1 MFHEFLSVTY
11 RAKYHLMSFQPVDL
25 KCIEEC
31 WYCEDRCQH
40 CLLPA
45 SLGYSLRKLKGGVTR
60 VIKFCKTNPCYA
72 FYTSS
77 PDTMPTF
84 VHLLPHS
91 LPESELLLQVT
102 KLIATG
108 WSSNTILIIQLCVN
122 KESFDVHKGE
132 LYVLMQFCTAS
143 FQGFFDFFI
152 SMNYKPIEV
161 LQYMKHKQSTIM
173 DNSTLFMLMLKLI
186 IEDVLQATP
195 YHTLEGLLQ
204 ADQLRNTDRKDH
216 QLQDAVNE
224 AKEESTIGK
233 TCFACS

>member
-1 MFHEFLSVTY
+1 MQ
-11 RAKYHLMSFQPVDL
+11 SFQPVDI
-25 KCIEEC
+25 KCENGC

-40 CLLPA
+40 CLQPA
-45 SLGYSLRKLKGGVTR
+45 SLGYSLRKIKGGI
-60 VIKFCKTNPCYA
+60 IKFCKVNPCYA

-77 PDTMPTF
+77 PDTMPAF
-84 VHLLPHS
+84 VHPLPHV

-108 WSSNTILIIQLCVN
+108 WSSNTILIIQLCIN
-122 KESFDVHKGE
+122 KESFDVHKDE

-143 FQGFFDFFI
+143 FQSFFDFFI
-152 SMNYKPIEV
+152 SMDYKPTEV

-173 DNSTLFMLMLKLI
+173 GNSTLFMLMLKLI

-204 ADQLRNTDRKDH
+204 ADQLRTTDRKDD
-216 QLQDAVNE
+216 QAAVSEVKNE
-224 AKEESTIGK
+224 TTIGK
-233 TCFACS
+233 GHLSKL

>member
-1 MFHEFLSVTY
+1 MSHEFLSVTY
-11 RAKYHLMSFQPVDL
+11 RGMCRLMSFQPVDL
-25 KCIEEC
+25 KCVEEC

-45 SLGYSLRKLKGGVTR
+45 SLGYSLRKLEGGVTR

-77 PDTMPTF
+77 PDTIPTF
-84 VHLLPHS
+84 VHPLPHN

-108 WSSNTILIIQLCVN
+108 WSSNTILIIQLCIN
-122 KESFDVHKGE
+122 KESFNVHKGE

-161 LQYMKHKQSTIM
+161 LQYMKHKHSTIM
-173 DNSTLFMLMLKLI
+173 GNSTLFMLMLKLI
-186 IEDVLQATP
+186 IEDVLQATI

-204 ADQLRNTDRKDH
+204 ADQLRNTDRGDKK
-216 QLQDAVNE
+216 DAVNE
-224 AKEESTIGK
+224 VKEESTIGK
-233 TCFACS
+233 TFIHV

>member
-1 MFHEFLSVTY
+1 MSHEFLSVTY

-25 KCIEEC
+25 KCVEEC

-45 SLGYSLRKLKGGVTR
+45 SLGNSLRRLEGGVTR
-60 VIKFCKTNPCYA
+60 VMRFCKTNPCYA

-77 PDTMPTF
+77 PDTMPAF
-84 VHLLPHS
+84 VHPLPHD

-108 WSSNTILIIQLCVN
+108 WSSNTIVIIQLCIN
-122 KESFDVHKGE
+122 KESFDVHKDE

-143 FQGFFDFFI
+143 FQSFFDFFI
-152 SMNYKPIEV
+152 SMDYKPTEV

-173 DNSTLFMLMLKLI
+173 GNSTLFMLMLKLI

-204 ADQLRNTDRKDH
+204 ADQLRTTDRKGD
-216 QLQDAVNE
+216 QAAVSEVKNE
-224 AKEESTIGK
+224 TTIGK
-233 TCFACS
+233 GHLSKL